1 MKKVAIITLIGNNY
15 GNRLQNYAVQQVLRK
30 NNCNVFTVR
39 NNVFLN
45 YNNYSLKNNIKYICS
60 IIKYEFRRNGMY
72 RINNGFFLNKRAK
85 NFAQF
90 NHMISFSKHK
100 FSFNKKMNYDYYV
113 VGSDQVWNP
122 FFGLGDFGL
131 LENEIDD
138 NKKITFSASIGQDYI
153 PNNLINK
160 YSKYI
165 SKFKYISVREDRG
178 KEIIEELTG
187 RKDVEVLVDPTM
199 LLTSEEWDKV
209 SKKPKLFDKLNGKKY
224 ILNYFLGDLSEER
237 KIEIERIAQENDC
250 EIINILDKNDP
261 FYVSGPSEFLYLEKN
276 AFLICTDSF
285 HSSVFAILYNRP
297 FVVFDREQKGV
308 ENMNSRIDT
317 LIDKF
322 KLKNRRYNG
331 KNITK
336 ENLEYDYTQVYTI
349 LEKERK
355 KSDIYLKKSLK
366 ID

>member
-1 MKKVAIITLIGNNY
+1 MKKVCVLTLCGNYNF
-15 GNRLQNYAVQQVLRK
+15 GNKLQNYA
-30 NNCNVFTVR
+30 
-39 NNVFLN
+39 
-45 YNNYSLKNNIKYICS
+45 
-60 IIKYEFRRNGMY
+60 IINT
-72 RINNGFFLNKRAK
+72 L
-85 NFAQF
+85 
-90 NHMISFSKHK
+90 
-100 FSFNKKMNYDYYV
+100 KKMNVDGYTIWIYNPFYGNSMKQFLKKIKHLLTDLFDTRNRIFLKFNKYLKIYNKKITYNADFKKIKNKFDFYI
-113 VGSDQVWNP
+113 VGSDQVWNYNYFNNYDI
-122 FFGLGDFGL
+122 FFL
-131 LENEIDD
+131 
-138 NKKITFSASIGQDYI
+138 NKSLKNKNISFSASFGVNSI
-153 PNNLINK
+153 PLCEKDKYTKGLNNFESL
-160 YSKYI
+160 
-165 SKFKYISVREDRG
+165 SVREDRG

-199 LLTSEEWDKV
+199 LLTSEEWDQV